1 MMFMR
6 KYRSGPISN
15 AILLACVLA
24 RVAGAL
30 ALLRPFQQEIIW
42 ASIIVVST
50 WPIMLRL
57 QKLFGGRR
65 SLAIV
70 AMSSG
75 LMLAVIGPVV
85 LLLGTLIARL
95 PELRDLG
102 NRLLAG
108 PWPGPPAWLARLPY
122 GTQLAAQWQQAVAQ
136 GPDHWAAYIRPY
148 IGATALWLSQHVG
161 TIGSITLQFLLTLVL
176 VAVFYLHGESLAR
189 QARRLAR
196 RVGGTRAEEG
206 AVLAG
211 QTVRGV
217 AAGAGA
223 PGPPP
228 SVLGG
233 VGLC

>member
-1 MMFMR
+1 MQVHG
-6 KYRSGPISN
+6 SDLISN

-24 RVAGAL
+24 LVMGAL
-30 ALLRPFQQEIIW
+30 AVLRPFLPAILW
-42 ASIIVVST
+42 ATIIVVAT

-57 QKLFGGRR
+57 QKLFAGRR

-70 AMSSG
+70 AMSSS
-75 LMLAVIGPVV
+75 LLVAVIGPVL
-85 LLLGTLIARL
+85 LLLGTLVARL

-108 PWPGPPAWLARLPY
+108 PWPGPPVWLARLPY
-122 GTQLAAQWQQAVAQ
+122 GAQLAAQWQQAVAQ
-136 GPDHWAAYIRPY
+136 GPDHWAAYFRPY
-148 IGATALWLSQHVG
+148 IGKAAGWLSQHVG
-161 TIGSITLQFLLTLVL
+161 TIGSITLEVLFTLVL
-176 VAVFYLHGESLAR
+176 VAGFYLHGESLAI
-189 QARRLAR
+189 QARQLAR

-206 AVLAG
+206 AGLAG
-211 QTVRGV
+211 PTVRGV